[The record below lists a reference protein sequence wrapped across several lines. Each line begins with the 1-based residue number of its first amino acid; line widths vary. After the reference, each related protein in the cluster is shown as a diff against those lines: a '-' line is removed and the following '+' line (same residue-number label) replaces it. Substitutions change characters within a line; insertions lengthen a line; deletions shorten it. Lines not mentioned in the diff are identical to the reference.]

1 SDVTPSKNSIV
12 PVAAVGVTDAVKVTA
27 CPKVEGFKLD
37 VCMLADVAVFGLFT
51 VCVKAGDDVLVAN
64 EPSPPYTA
72 VILCD
77 PALNADV
84 AKVATPALKAPV
96 PSVAAPSLKVTVPP
110 GVPAPGVTTVTVAVN
125 VTL

>member
-1 SDVTPSKNSIV
+1 
-12 PVAAVGVTDAVKVTA
+12 VAAVGVTDAVKVTA